1 MAAELRF
8 PAVALLL
15 VRRIKRLQ
23 SFSDGDGNGF
33 GVVFGEDAARS
44 FCCLY
49 FGPDGQVDFSEGAGE
64 AGGFGG
70 FLFSG
75 GGGGGMSVVFSSFAK
90 GRDLVFPA
98 GDLVSGSS
106 ASSTA
111 ADFLVCHDSEDDGR
125 CSSTRFFVYES
136 SSAFWLC
143 LVVCF
148 YCGRS
153 TMFASSACPGRATA
167 SSRLCKFRPVENRG
181 RLMRKEENEGDAAGC
196 VRFYLVNQ
204 GVSCKDA
211 GLYCTSV

>member
-75 GGGGGMSVVFSSFAK
+75 GGGG
-90 GRDLVFPA
+90 
-98 GDLVSGSS
+98 
-106 ASSTA
+106 
-111 ADFLVCHDSEDDGR
+111 
-125 CSSTRFFVYES
+125 
-136 SSAFWLC
+136 AFWLC